1 MKNIILDGGKYYEE
15 KHGTALENDWLE
27 TGNYYKFHNQRR
39 EVSLEKKNNAFVL
52 TTEGRE
58 EISERKKWGKGL
70 KAKKTAHAKVLRW
83 NKPEVLKKGKNA
95 SVSEVPWA
103 RGRDKVKG
111 AGRSQIE

>member
-1 MKNIILDGGKYYEE
+1 MVGSTTKKNMALHLRMTGWKQVTTINSIIRGGR
-15 KHGTALENDWLE
+15 
-27 TGNYYKFHNQRR
+27 FHW
-39 EVSLEKKNNAFVL
+39 KKNNAFVL

-95 SVSEVPWA
+95 SVSEVP
-103 RGRDKVKG
+103 
-111 AGRSQIE
+111 